1 MNYKKISLIVSIA
14 AIIVPVAY
22 NIYADQNKSPAFS
35 LSQNSDSGSNVAGD
49 VGGHVV
55 NGNLIINPTPESL
68 TEKSDV
74 IFTCGKDANGSYATY
89 VRNSGDKRL
98 FVIWETEDFLEY
110 SPSVRCETATKN
122 FQKAYDSE
130 QFKFMTHGIQNAQ
143 PIICATSAVGNG
155 CEALL
160 ITLRHRDDEEK
171 ALQEMSKVF
180 LDRSKPFQHAAGD
193 VHEYEGKL
201 YIEVDFQEILND

>member
-1 MNYKKISLIVSIA
+1 MNYKKIGLIVSIA

-35 LSQNSDSGSNVAGD
+35 LTQNSDSGSNVAGD
-49 VGGHVV
+49 VVV
-55 NGNLIINPTPESL
+55 NGDWTINPTPESL

-74 IFTCGKDANGSYATY
+74 LFTCGKDANGFNATY
-89 VRNSGDKRL
+89 VSNSRDRRL
-98 FVIWETEDFLEY
+98 FVIWKTEDFLDY
-110 SPSVRCETATKN
+110 SPSVRCETATGN
-122 FQKAYDSE
+122 FQKAYDSGR
-130 QFKFMTHGIQNAQ
+130 FRFMTHGILNEQ
-143 PIICATSAVGNG
+143 PTICATSAVGNG

-193 VHEYEGKL
+193 VHEYEDKL
-201 YIEVDFQEILND
+201 YIEVDFQEILHD